1 MKRSRQPFLI
11 PVILATALIAPGTA
25 SASGGGARTE
35 SRRSMVAEHGP
46 VDRIRERIEQFDLD
60 NTQRTRIDQI
70 LERYRPRL
78 RDMVEEMREE
88 RRKLR
93 ELSQADTF
101 DENRARDLADRLART
116 ITGLMVAK
124 ARMRHEIGQQLTPA
138 QRERLASGRVRN
150 RYRDS
155 REEREDD

>member
-1 MKRSRQPFLI
+1 MERSRQQFLI
-11 PVILATALIAPGTA
+11 PVILATALIAPGPA

-35 SRRSMVAEHGP
+35 SRRPPVAEHGP
-46 VDRIRERIEQFDLD
+46 VERFRERIEQFDLD
-60 NTQRTRIDQI
+60 DTQRTRIDRI
-70 LERYRPRL
+70 LERSRPRL

-88 RRKLR
+88 RRLLR

-101 DENRARDLADRLART
+101 DESGARDLAERLAQT

-138 QRERLASGRVRN
+138 QRERLASARTGN

-155 REEREDD
+155 HEEREDD